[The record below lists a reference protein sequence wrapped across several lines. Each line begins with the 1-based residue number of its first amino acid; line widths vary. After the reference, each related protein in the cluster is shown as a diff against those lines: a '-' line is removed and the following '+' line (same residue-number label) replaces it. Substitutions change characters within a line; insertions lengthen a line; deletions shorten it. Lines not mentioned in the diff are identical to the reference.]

1 MTWWDHWAPIMFDG
15 IGGALIGTVGA
26 VLTAVIVVRHQ
37 SRSDRAQYRRE
48 LRTTTAIQVAAEL
61 NRASRDL
68 KAAPAKPLSPTD
80 LKAQI
85 RAVSDRLNDLGP
97 SLAYMS
103 MSLYL
108 EVAELAGELR
118 LSVSDAALSDAD
130 DPSTLPEEW
139 EHVARSTAW
148 KLGVVYRDMQAIA
161 TPDSVAE
168 FWEKQTNQPPPGR
181 DAAPKTRP
189 ARLLPAKAA
198 TR

>member
-1 MTWWDHWAPIMFDG
+1 MFDG

-85 RAVSDRLNDLGP
+85 RAVSDRLDDLGP

-130 DPSTLPEEW
+130 DPSTLP
-139 EHVARSTAW
+139 RSGST
-148 KLGVVYRDMQAIA
+148 LPGVQRGN
-161 TPDSVAE
+161 SV
-168 FWEKQTNQPPPGR
+168 WSTG
-181 DAAPKTRP
+181 TC
-189 ARLLPAKAA
+189 RL
-198 TR
+198 